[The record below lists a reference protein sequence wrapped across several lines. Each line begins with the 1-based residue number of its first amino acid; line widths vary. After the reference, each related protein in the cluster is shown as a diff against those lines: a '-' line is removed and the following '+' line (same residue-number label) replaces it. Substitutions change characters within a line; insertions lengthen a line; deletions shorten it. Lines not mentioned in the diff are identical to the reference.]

1 MNEYV
6 PETLLRILQSPLCKV
21 CLKLRKC
28 LQSIL
33 DLKYNILQQY
43 KQRESKRL
51 EIYLQE
57 QKIKKVNARRERGY
71 LNGNNS
77 FNSRLMGKSQE

>member
-33 DLKYNILQQY
+33 DLKYNYYNNIN
-43 KQRESKRL
+43 RENPKDKRYICKRAENKKSKC
-51 EIYLQE
+51 
-57 QKIKKVNARRERGY
+57 KK
-71 LNGNNS
+71 
-77 FNSRLMGKSQE
+77 GKGLFKWE